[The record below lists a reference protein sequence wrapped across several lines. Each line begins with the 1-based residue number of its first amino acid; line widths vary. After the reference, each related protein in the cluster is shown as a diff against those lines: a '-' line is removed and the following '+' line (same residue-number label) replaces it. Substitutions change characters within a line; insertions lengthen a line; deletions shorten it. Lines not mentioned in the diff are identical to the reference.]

1 MALLTPDEAQTLLK
15 KVLSYSKADECEA
28 SVSGNEGGNL
38 RYARNSVSTSGVS
51 RSTELAVSSVFG
63 KRQSVTTINEYDDA
77 SLEKAV
83 RRSEELARLAP
94 ENPEY
99 MPLLPAQIYG
109 PVPQTFIPA
118 TAAITAAQR
127 ADYVAKSLQ
136 IAKDAGLTAAGYSRD
151 MALRLSP
158 AMMNSHGLFAYHT
171 RRRASN
177 FSITMRTADGTG
189 SGYSSKGYN
198 DISQLDVQAA
208 STTAAWKAAHSGN
221 ARALE
226 PGKYTVILE
235 PAAGIVLLENL
246 YGSLDARS
254 ADEGRNFLSLPGGK
268 TRLGEK
274 LVDEQVTIY
283 SDPWNEA
290 LPGTNYSNEG
300 LPREK
305 VAWIEKGVV
314 KNLLYSRYWAQKK
327 GVKPVPY
334 PDGYIMMGG
343 TASLDDMIKGTD
355 KGILVTRMWYIR
367 EVDPQTLLYTGLTRD
382 GTFYIE
388 NGEIKFPIKNFRF
401 NESPI
406 IMLNNLEALGKPE
419 RTVSGEGGGT
429 AMIPAVPRL
438 HHFPSVLVFPALP
451 ELFNMMMGLSLKR
464 KLRSI

>member
-1 MALLTPDEAQTLLK
+1 MALLTPDEAQALLK
-15 KVLSYSKADECEA
+15 KVISYSRADECQA
-28 SVSGNEGGNL
+28 SISSNEGGNL

-63 KRQSVTTINEYDDA
+63 KKQGVTTINEYDDA

-99 MPLLPAQIYG
+99 MPFLPAQTYG
-109 PVPQTFIPA
+109 PVPQTFIQA
-118 TAAITAAQR
+118 TAAMNAAQR
-127 ADYVAKSLQ
+127 ADYVAQSLKV
-136 IAKDAGLTAAGYSRD
+136 AKDSGLIAAGYLEHGAGFS
-151 MALRLSP
+151 
-158 AMMNSHGLFAYHT
+158 AMMNSHGLFAWNT
-171 RRRASN
+171 QTGVD
-177 FSITMRTADGTG
+177 FSITMRTSDGTG

-198 DISQLDVQAA
+198 DISQLDVLGA
-208 STTAAWKAAHSGN
+208 SKTAAWKAAHSGG

-235 PAAGIVLLENL
+235 PAAGIVMLENL
-246 YGSLDARS
+246 YGSLDARN
-254 ADEGRNFLSLPGGK
+254 ADEGRSFLSLPGGK

-283 SDPWNEA
+283 SDPWDPA
-290 LPGTNYSNEG
+290 LPGANYSNEG

-388 NGEIKFPIKNFRF
+388 NGEIKFPIQNFRF

-429 AMIPAVPRL
+429 AMIPPMKIRDFTFTSLSDAV
-438 HHFPSVLVFPALP
+438 
-451 ELFNMMMGLSLKR
+451 
-464 KLRSI
+464 